1 MLLPGLVDG
10 MLGMKVGDERTFTV
24 TLPQTWEPSQLRG
37 VRADCTVKAKEVFE
51 WQLPEVSCRFA
62 PVSSSVAASPKASSA
77 HAPRIV
83 YLDLYVP
90 VTAIETVLRVAVPLR
105 QG

>member
-51 WQLPEVSCRFA
+51 WQLPEVSCCLEPASNRLQQQQGA
-62 PVSSSVAASPKASSA
+62 PLAR
-77 HAPRIV
+77 APDIV
-83 YLDLYVP
+83 
-90 VTAIETVLRVAVPLR
+90 R
-105 QG
+105 